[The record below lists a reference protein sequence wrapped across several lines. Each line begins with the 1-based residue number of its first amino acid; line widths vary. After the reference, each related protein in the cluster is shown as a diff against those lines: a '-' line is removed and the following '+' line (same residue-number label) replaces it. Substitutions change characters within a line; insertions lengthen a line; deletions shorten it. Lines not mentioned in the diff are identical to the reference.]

1 MSVLGFNCQGLGKP
15 QAVKDLR
22 GILRRLSPKLV
33 FLSEIKKSR
42 REIEEVKVELG
53 DFYEV
58 YMDARGRAGGLALLW
73 DKSVN
78 PQSTFVFI
86 PTHRCFHSVGDRQVQ
101 VESYGNIWLV
111 TNSTQTRDGGDD
123 C

>member
-58 YMDARGRAGGLALLW
+58 YMDARGRAGGLALL
-73 DKSVN
+73 
-78 PQSTFVFI
+78 
-86 PTHRCFHSVGDRQVQ
+86 
-101 VESYGNIWLV
+101 
-111 TNSTQTRDGGDD
+111 
-123 C
+123 